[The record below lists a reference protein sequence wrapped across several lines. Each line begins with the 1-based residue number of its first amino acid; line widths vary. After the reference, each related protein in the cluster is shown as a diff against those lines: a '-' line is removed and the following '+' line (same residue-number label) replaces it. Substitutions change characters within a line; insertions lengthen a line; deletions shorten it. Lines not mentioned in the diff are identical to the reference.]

1 MGVLSVGLGRDA
13 PFLSPFLRNEMHG
26 FLTSR
31 FLNARDQLYNPNP
44 SKLKTASGGLTPG
57 RVAPL
62 LARGW
67 NGDSGADQ

>member
-1 MGVLSVGLGRDA
+1 MGVCA
-13 PFLSPFLRNEMHG
+13 PGCVPEGTNPHGAQPAGSNPFGSNPAG
-26 FLTSR
+26 T
-31 FLNARDQLYNPNP
+31 YNPNP